1 MHLELFTRTSGKSEL
16 QQALDRDRAKR
27 ETATLEELSPSP
39 EAHTPEGGKPLFKR
53 PRKPEN
59 MFRLDLLNGWMKP

>member
-27 ETATLEELSPSP
+27 ETGTVDELSPAP
-39 EAHTPEGGKPLFKR
+39 EAQTPEGGKPLFKR